1 MGTSSN
7 RKMTFKRFTVH
18 DEKCAMKIGTDA
30 VMLGAWANPSK
41 SSTHLKIVDIG
52 SGSGVISLMLAQ
64 RFEHSAV
71 TAIELE
77 PLAAEQ
83 SRENFA
89 SSPFVNQIFCIE
101 RSFQQWSEEAQNF
114 EADLVVSNPPFF
126 HNKPRSPFYARNLAR
141 HDDALPISDLFK
153 GVAKI
158 LSKEGVFGIVWPI
171 EREAELISAANDFN
185 FKRVR
190 RCEILPT
197 QKHSAVRFLSEFK
210 FSQQVSSVAICSKI
224 LLETGEEKGRRNF
237 TTEYKEL
244 MRNFFLDA

>member
-1 MGTSSN
+1 MGTSGN
-7 RKMTFKRFTVH
+7 RKMTFKRFTVL

-41 SSTHLKIVDIG
+41 SSAKLKIVDIG
-52 SGSGVISLMLAQ
+52 SGSGVIALMLAQ
-64 RFEHSAV
+64 RFEHSTV

-89 SSPFVNQIFCIE
+89 SSPFAHQLSCLE
-101 RSFQQWSEEAQNF
+101 RSFQEWSEEVHRF

-126 HNKPRSPFYARNLAR
+126 HNKPKSPFYARNLAR
-141 HDDALPISDLFK
+141 HDDALPISDLLN

-158 LSKEGVFGIVWPI
+158 LSKDGVFGIVWHV
-171 EREAELISAANDFN
+171 EREAELLSAADDFN
-185 FKRVR
+185 FKLVR

-197 QKHSAVRFLSEFK
+197 KRHSPVRFLSEFK
-210 FSQQVSSVAICSKI
+210 FSQQVTSLAICSNI
-224 LLETGEEKGRRNF
+224 VLETGEEKGRRDF
-237 TTEYKEL
+237 TAEYNEL
-244 MRNFFLDA
+244 MKDFFLDA

>member
-1 MGTSSN
+1 MGTSGN

-41 SSTHLKIVDIG
+41 PSTQLKIVDIG
-52 SGSGVISLMLAQ
+52 SGSGVIALMLAQ

-83 SRENFA
+83 SRENFTA
-89 SSPFVNQIFCIE
+89 SPFVTQLSCIE
-101 RSFQQWSEEAQNF
+101 RSFQQWSEEVQSF

-141 HDDALPISDLFK
+141 HDDALPIFELCN

-158 LSKEGVFGIVWPI
+158 LSKDGVFGIVWPV

-185 FKRVR
+185 LKLIR

-197 QKHSAVRFLSEFK
+197 KKHSAVRFLSEFQ
-210 FSQQVSSVAICSKI
+210 FSQQISTVAICTKI
-224 LLETGEEKGRRNF
+224 VLETGEEKGRRNF
-237 TTEYKEL
+237 TPEYNEL